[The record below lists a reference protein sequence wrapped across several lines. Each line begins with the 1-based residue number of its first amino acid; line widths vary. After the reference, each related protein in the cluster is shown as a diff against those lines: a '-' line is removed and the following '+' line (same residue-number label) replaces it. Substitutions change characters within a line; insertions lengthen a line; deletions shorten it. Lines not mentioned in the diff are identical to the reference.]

1 MGILVNGQVETI
13 FPFDIA
19 LFHAVA
25 YWLMRLNY
33 VELLLK
39 K

>member
-1 MGILVNGQVETI
+1 MGILVNDQVETI
-13 FPFDIA
+13 FPFDFA

-25 YWLMRLNY
+25 YWLVGRNY
-33 VELLLK
+33 VELLFK